1 MKCSPKSL
9 LGFPPNKWWRVTQR
23 KIDVAH
29 VAHVACEKHLSLEAS
44 QISGDSRITNTLP
57 ETNIA
62 HENPIFPGKCHQNGG
77 LSMAMLVS
85 WRVCH
90 FLTCFCFQYSEK
102 LLTSVAKSAV
112 LTCTSKRPIIS
123 VSVVAKTRTNDIQ
136 GLRNI
141 INTSILSISMPNKKY
156 ESKHLSQI

>member
-1 MKCSPKSL
+1 
-9 LGFPPNKWWRVTQR
+9 
-23 KIDVAH
+23 
-29 VAHVACEKHLSLEAS
+29 
-44 QISGDSRITNTLP
+44 
-57 ETNIA
+57 
-62 HENPIFPGKCHQNGG
+62 
-77 LSMAMLVS
+77 MAMSVS

-141 INTSILSISMPNKKY
+141 INTSILSISMPNKHMKANISLKSRHSGKIVILHHFGVSTTLLNTGARISININQY
-156 ESKHLSQI
+156 RRGSSRIHGD